1 MCRLSW
7 NLGASTSWN
16 PQGLSRY
23 VMGLLYIYTYLFTPW
38 SRVLLE
44 KLTGFQL
51 VKKFPAL
58 YGTRRF
64 ITAFTSARRL
74 SLSWARSIQS
84 IPPYP
89 ISWTSISIISS
100 HLRLGLPSGLF
111 PSGYPTKTLC
121 TPLLSPIRATC
132 PAHLILLDFITWRIL
147 GEQYRSLSSSLRS
160 FLHYSVT
167 SSLLSP
173 NILLNTLFSNTL
185 SLRTSPSVSDQV
197 PHPYKRTGKIIV
209 LFTLIFKFLNS
220 KVEDNKMPC
229 GQNVRNSKAEA
240 GGVHY
245 TWIAIVHPI
254 GNFDVSDD
262 EHYWNLNETW
272 LAFITEKLYV
282 G

>member
-1 MCRLSW
+1 MEPEGSLPQSQVPATCPYREPARSNTPTSHFL
-7 NLGASTSWN
+7 NTHLNIILPSTPGS
-16 PQGLSRY
+16 PK
-23 VMGLLYIYTYLFTPW
+23 W
-38 SRVLLE
+38 S
-44 KLTGFQL
+44 
-51 VKKFPAL
+51 
-58 YGTRRF
+58 
-64 ITAFTSARRL
+64 L
-74 SLSWARSIQS
+74 SLR
-84 IPPYP
+84 
-89 ISWTSISIISS
+89 
-100 HLRLGLPSGLF
+100 F
-111 PSGYPTKTLC
+111 PHQNPG
-121 TPLLSPIRATC
+121 SPMRASC